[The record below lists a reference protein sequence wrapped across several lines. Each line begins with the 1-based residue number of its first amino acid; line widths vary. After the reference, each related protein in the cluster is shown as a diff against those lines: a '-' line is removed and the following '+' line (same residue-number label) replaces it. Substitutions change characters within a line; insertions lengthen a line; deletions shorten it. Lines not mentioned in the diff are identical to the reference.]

1 MATQT
6 PKLLGQGRYANTTV
20 NTLYTVPA
28 STTAQLTSLRVCNT
42 TATVA
47 TVRIFIAASGGT
59 ADQTTAI
66 VYDFNIPANDYHEF
80 IEKPIIIE
88 AAGTVKV
95 QNGTSSAITFTA
107 SGLEL
112 A

>member
-1 MATQT
+1 MTAQT
-6 PKLLGQGRYANTTV
+6 PKLLGQGRYNNTTN

-28 STTAQLTSLRVCNT
+28 STTAQFTSVRVCNT
-42 TATVA
+42 TATAA
-47 TVRIFIAASGGT
+47 TVRVFVTPSAGT

-66 VYDFNIPANDYHEF
+66 VYDFNIPANDYAEL
-80 IEKPIIIE
+80 IAKPIILG
-88 AAGTVKV
+88 AAGTLQV
-95 QNGTSSAITFTA
+95 QNGTANAITFTV